1 MRSHDPK
8 DGVSHSSSGAL
19 PLSDA
24 NRSQIRE
31 QLKRLLAD
39 RLFQHSK
46 RYGSMLQYIVQHALE
61 GKPDHVKE
69 RTIGLEVFGR
79 DPDYDTNSDPVVRVT
94 ATELRKRIAQYY
106 VDPKHAAELRIDMP
120 AGSYVPEF
128 RLPTPSPV
136 AAKGNLALRLWP
148 LYLLVA
154 VLVAGLSLWLKPREA
169 NTTLDWFW
177 RPVLNSHGDVLIC
190 VAPPRP
196 ASAYSK
202 DTEQAVTLRDL
213 HFLGTEDV
221 AISDLITV
229 SKIAGYLTLH
239 GKPYDIRNYRSANL
253 ADLRERPSV
262 IVGGFNNEWAIRL
275 LGELRFSYQ
284 QDENRGLLWIQDK
297 QDTAQR
303 NWCIDLNLPYKELK
317 EDYAIISRVL
327 HPTTEQMFVSV
338 SGITKIGTIAAG
350 EFLISESNMQLLF
363 QEFPQA
369 RQSRNLQVVLATKV
383 IQGNSGPSRIVASAF
398 W

>member
-1 MRSHDPK
+1 
-8 DGVSHSSSGAL
+8 
-19 PLSDA
+19 
-24 NRSQIRE
+24 
-31 QLKRLLAD
+31 
-39 RLFQHSK
+39 
-46 RYGSMLQYIVQHALE
+46 
-61 GKPDHVKE
+61 
-69 RTIGLEVFGR
+69 
-79 DPDYDTNSDPVVRVT
+79 
-94 ATELRKRIAQYY
+94 
-106 VDPKHAAELRIDMP
+106 
-120 AGSYVPEF
+120 
-128 RLPTPSPV
+128 
-136 AAKGNLALRLWP
+136 
-148 LYLLVA
+148 
-154 VLVAGLSLWLKPREA
+154 
-169 NTTLDWFW
+169 
-177 RPVLNSHGDVLIC
+177 LIC

-229 SKIAGYLTLH
+229 SKITGYLTLH

-363 QEFPQA
+363 QEDPQA
-369 RQSRNLQVVLATKV
+369 WKSRNLQVVLATKV